1 MQQPGLVRSPPP
13 SPRQVPF
20 SLLAL
25 AAFLQVASPPRAAV
39 PSDTGWLREQD
50 VAVPM
55 RDGVMLRANIH
66 RPRTGGPFPVLV
78 YRTPYGKNDVIDDY
92 TTVQR
97 AVARGYAVVVQDV
110 RGRYASAGEFNAY
123 RQEGQDGYDTI
134 EWAAAQPWSNG
145 AVGTFGL
152 SYPGAVQWLAAMESP
167 PHLKAMVPAM
177 TFASP
182 RQFFY
187 SGGVWDL
194 SWASWTWMNIAPD
207 VRARRGL
214 AGPRTYEEAREAWR
228 REGER
233 IVNQRPLLDLQD
245 FKDVAPWYYDW
256 MRHEPSDAW
265 WDWAELTGRY
275 GRTDAAVLNIS
286 GWHDEAYGPHGA
298 TRNHMGL
305 VESRGGAGAARASRS
320 ALVMGPWVHGVTATA
335 RTRSGEREF
344 GPQAAIDYDEVVL
357 RWMDRHLRGID
368 NGVDREPP
376 VRVFVMGAN
385 RWRTGE
391 RWPLPG
397 LGPDTLWFAARGR
410 LARTAPAAVAPG
422 AGNSAETASSFVS
435 DPRDPVRDPYDAAYG
450 AHDFRSLATRR
461 DLLTFETEP
470 LTAPLEVIGDI
481 VAELQL
487 ETDAPDV
494 DVYVRLLDVA
504 PDGTAYNLMSPGLE
518 LQRAS
523 YREPEKGRQLLEPGR
538 TYLLRIGSLITANE
552 FKAGH
557 RLRVHVMGAFLPHF
571 SLNPQTGESER
582 TSAAVRPARVTVRH
596 SATQP
601 SRLILPVLRAR

>member
-1 MQQPGLVRSPPP
+1 M
-13 SPRQVPF
+13 
-20 SLLAL
+20 L
-25 AAFLQVASPPRAAV
+25 AAALQAAAPGPVPAATDTAWRAE
-39 PSDTGWLREQD
+39 TD

-55 RDGVMLRANIH
+55 RDGVVLRADTY
-66 RPRTGGPFPVLV
+66 RPRSGGPFPVLV
-78 YRTPYGKNDVIDDY
+78 YRTPYGKGGVIADY

-110 RGRYASAGEFNAY
+110 RGRYASAGEFDAY
-123 RQEGQDGYDTI
+123 RQEGRDGYDTI

-167 PHLKAMVPAM
+167 PHLRAMVPAM

-187 SGGVWDL
+187 SGGAWDL
-194 SWASWTWMNIAPD
+194 SWAAWTALNIAPD

-214 AGPRTYEEAREAWR
+214 AGPRTYAAAREAWR
-228 REGER
+228 RDGDR
-233 IVNQRPLLDLQD
+233 IVDQRPLLDLPD
-245 FKDVAPWYYDW
+245 FKEVAPWYYEW
-256 MRHEPSDAW
+256 MSHEPSDAW

-275 GRTDAAVLNIS
+275 GRTNAAVLHLS

-305 VESRGGAGAARASRS
+305 VASRRDRAAGAGEGANDAAARST
-320 ALVMGPWVHGVTATA
+320 LVIGPWVHGVDATA
-335 RTRSGEREF
+335 RTRSGAREF
-344 GPQAAIDYDEVVL
+344 GAAAAIDYDELVL
-357 RWMDRHLRGID
+357 RWMDRHVRGID

-397 LGPDTLWFAARGR
+397 LRPDTLWFAAGGR
-410 LARTAPAAVAPG
+410 LARTTPAPVAPAAGTA
-422 AGNSAETASSFVS
+422 ADAASSFVS

-450 AHDFRSLATRR
+450 AHDFRSLAARR
-461 DLLTFETEP
+461 DLLTFETAPFTE
-470 LTAPLEVIGDI
+470 PLEVIGDI
-481 VAELQL
+481 VAELHL
-487 ETDAPDV
+487 ETDARDV
-494 DVYVRLLDVA
+494 DVYVKLLDVA

-523 YREPEKGRQLLEPGR
+523 YREPANGRQLLEPGR
-538 TYLLRIGSLITANE
+538 TYQLRIGSMLTANE
-552 FKAGH
+552 FQPGH
-557 RLRVHVMGAFLPHF
+557 RLRVEVMGAFLPHF

-582 TSAAVRPARVTVRH
+582 TSAALRPARITIRH
-596 SATQP
+596 EAAHP
-601 SRLILPVLRAR
+601 SRLILMVAPRVH

>member
-1 MQQPGLVRSPPP
+1 
-13 SPRQVPF
+13 VPF
-20 SLLAL
+20 PLFAL
-25 AAFLQVASPPRAAV
+25 AAFLQVAAPASAAA
-39 PSDTGWLREQD
+39 PADTGWRVDTD

-55 RDGVMLRANIH
+55 RDGVVLRANTY

-78 YRTPYGKNDVIDDY
+78 YRTPYGKNDVVADY

-134 EWAAAQPWSNG
+134 EWAAVQPWSNG
-145 AVGTFGL
+145 AIGTFGL

-187 SGGVWDL
+187 SGGAWDL
-194 SWASWTWMNIAPD
+194 SWAAWTSLNIAPD

-214 AGPRTYEEAREAWR
+214 AGPRTYAEAREAWKR
-228 REGER
+228 DGVR
-233 IVNQRPLLDLQD
+233 IVEQRPLLALPD
-245 FKDVAPWYYDW
+245 FREVAPWYYDW
-256 MRHEPSDAW
+256 MHHEPSDAW

-275 GRTDAAVLNIS
+275 GRTRAAVLNLS

-305 VESRGGAGAARASRS
+305 VESRGGAAGASTARS
-320 ALVMGPWVHGVTATA
+320 ALVIGPWVHGVDATA
-335 RTRSGEREF
+335 RTRSGAREF
-344 GPQAAIDYDEVVL
+344 GAAAAIDYDEVVL
-357 RWMDRHLRGID
+357 RWMDRYVRGID
-368 NGVDREPP
+368 NGVDREPA
-376 VRVFVMGAN
+376 VRVFVMGAS

-391 RWPLPG
+391 RWPLPE
-397 LGPDTLWFAARGR
+397 LRPDTLWFAAGGR
-410 LARTAPAAVAPG
+410 LARTAPTAG
-422 AGNSAETASSFVS
+422 AEAASSFVS
-435 DPRDPVRDPYDAAYG
+435 DPRDPVRDPFDAAYG
-450 AHDFRSLATRR
+450 AHDFRALATRR

-470 LTAPLEVIGDI
+470 FATPVEVIGDI
-481 VAELQL
+481 VAEVQL
-487 ETDAPDV
+487 ETDARDV

-538 TYLLRIGSLITANE
+538 TYQLRIGSMITANE
-552 FKAGH
+552 FQAGH
-557 RLRVHVMGAFLPHF
+557 RLRVHIMGAFLPHF

-582 TSAAVRPARVTVRH
+582 TSAALQSARITIRH
-596 SATQP
+596 GATHP
-601 SRLILPVLRAR
+601 SRLILPVMREP

>member
-1 MQQPGLVRSPPP
+1 VSIA
-13 SPRQVPF
+13 
-20 SLLAL
+20 LLAL
-25 AAFLQVASPPRAAV
+25 AVCLQVTAPLPGAA
-39 PSDTGWLREQD
+39 PADTGWLREQD

-55 RDGVMLRANIH
+55 RDGVVLRANTY
-66 RPRTGGPFPVLV
+66 RPRSGGPFPVLV

-110 RGRYASAGEFNAY
+110 RGRYASAGDFSPY
-123 RQEGQDGYDTI
+123 QQEGRDGYDTI
-134 EWAAAQPWSNG
+134 EWAAVQAWSNG

-152 SYPGAVQWLAAMESP
+152 SYPGAVQWLAAMEAP
-167 PHLKAMVPAM
+167 PHLRAMVPAM
-177 TFASP
+177 TFATP

-187 SGGVWDL
+187 SGGAWDL
-194 SWASWTWMNIAPD
+194 SWAAWTWMNIAPD

-214 AGPRTYEEAREAWR
+214 AGPRTAAEAREAWR
-228 REGER
+228 MEGDR
-233 IVNQRPLLDLQD
+233 IVNQRPLLDLPD
-245 FKDVAPWYYDW
+245 FREIAPWYHDW
-256 MRHEPSDAW
+256 MLHEPSDAW

-275 GRTDAAVLNIS
+275 GRTTAAVLNLS

-305 VESRGGAGAARASRS
+305 VESRGGAAGATSARSS
-320 ALVMGPWVHGVTATA
+320 LVIGPWVHGVDATA
-335 RTRSGEREF
+335 RTRSGAREF
-344 GPQAAIDYDEVVL
+344 GAAAAIDYDEVVL
-357 RWMDRHLRGID
+357 RWMDRHVRGMD

-385 RWRTGE
+385 RWRSGST
-391 RWPLPG
+391 WPLPG
-397 LGPDTLWFAARGR
+397 LQPDTLWFAARGR
-410 LARTAPAAVAPG
+410 LARTAPTARTGTANATD
-422 AGNSAETASSFVS
+422 AASSFVS

-450 AHDFRSLATRR
+450 AHDFRALAARR

-470 LTAPLEVIGDI
+470 LAAPMEVIGDI

-487 ETDAPDV
+487 ETDARDV

-518 LQRAS
+518 LLRAS
-523 YREPEKGRQLLEPGR
+523 YREPAKGRQLLEPGR

-552 FKAGH
+552 FKVGH
-557 RLRVHVMGAFLPHF
+557 RLRVHLMGAFLPHF

-582 TSAAVRPARVTVRH
+582 TSAAMRPARITIRH

-601 SRLILPVLRAR
+601 SRLILPVRHAR